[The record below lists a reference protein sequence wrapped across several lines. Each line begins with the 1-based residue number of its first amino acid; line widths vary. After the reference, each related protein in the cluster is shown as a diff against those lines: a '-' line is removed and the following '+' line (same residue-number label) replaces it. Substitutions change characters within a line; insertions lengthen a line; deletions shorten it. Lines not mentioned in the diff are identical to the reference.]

1 MTAAELLAQADALDA
16 QAAAVRFDGTS
27 SAALSRRAAELRVQA
42 LGAKPYPVLICASC
56 ARLTGWLSADGIC
69 AGDVRHQQQM
79 AGEWIKVDDHR
90 PPLPTDAG
98 PFLRRLK
105 RTLGIG
111 GARDRSRAWLDRVEP
126 CETGPIEPE
135 EGWELELPVKHEERA
150 PEGPDLL
157 VCFDVASFRFEY
169 GAWRPA
175 EKTRGGKPRR
185 LMPREFAASLPVVA
199 LAEAWNDFAAEVT
212 AHNRRVWQAEAA
224 RRHGV
229 WQAEK
234 ARHDAEELQRGM
246 SDALG

>member
-1 MTAAELLAQADALDA
+1 VNVEELLAEAAALDG
-16 QAAAVRFDGTS
+16 QAAMVHREGIS
-27 SAALSRRAAELRVQA
+27 SGALRLQAAELRLQA
-42 LGAKPYPVLICASC
+42 IGPKPYPVLICATCS
-56 ARLTGWLSADGIC
+56 RLTGWVGANGDC
-69 AGDVRHQQQM
+69 AHELRRRQLPGGGWVKL
-79 AGEWIKVDDHR
+79 EDHR
-90 PPLPTDAG
+90 PPLPTDGG
-98 PFLRRLK
+98 PLLRRWK
-105 RTLGIG
+105 RSLGIG
-111 GARDRSRAWLDRVEP
+111 SARDRSRAWLDRVDP
-126 CETGPIEPE
+126 GETGPIEPE
-135 EGWELELPVKHEERA
+135 EGWELELPIKHEERA

-175 EKTRGGKPRR
+175 EKTRGGKPPR

-199 LAEAWNDFAAEVT
+199 LAEAWNDFGAEVT

-234 ARHDAEELQRGM
+234 ARHDAEELQRGT